1 MTSNVGVRIPR
12 PTDANI
18 IIKSKRKKMKKLF
31 LIIGAPGSGKT
42 TDASIIAGKNDNI
55 VHYSTGDML
64 REEVASGS
72 ELGQTIDG
80 FISKG
85 ALVPLN
91 IIIDTIISAIK
102 NAPVDN
108 ILIDGYPRSVEQ
120 MTALDELLAKEDD
133 IELVSTIEVR
143 VSQEVAKDRILGRA
157 ADAKPG
163 EERSDDSIDVFYDRM
178 KIYTDPLAEIQEF
191 YTKKN
196 LLKVINGER
205 ELDPIVAE
213 MEAFIKSNI

>member
-1 MTSNVGVRIPR
+1 
-12 PTDANI
+12 
-18 IIKSKRKKMKKLF
+18 MKKLF

-102 NAPVDN
+102 QAPVDN

-120 MTALDELLAKEDD
+120 MTALDELLEKEDE
-133 IELVSTIEVR
+133 ITLVSTIEVR
-143 VSQEVAKDRILGRA
+143 VSEEVAKDRILGRA

-163 EERSDDSIDVFYDRM
+163 EERSDDSVEVFYDRM
-178 KIYTDPLAEIQEF
+178 KIYTDPLAEIQTF
-191 YTKKN
+191 YTNKN
-196 LLKVINGER
+196 LLTVINGER

-213 MEAFIKSNI
+213 MEAFVKENI

>member
-1 MTSNVGVRIPR
+1 
-12 PTDANI
+12 
-18 IIKSKRKKMKKLF
+18 MKKLF
-31 LIIGAPGSGKT
+31 LIIGAPGPGKT
-42 TDASIIAGKNDNI
+42 TDASIIAGKHPQNI

-72 ELGQTIDG
+72 ELGQTIDD

-102 NAPVDN
+102 SAPVDHV
-108 ILIDGYPRSVEQ
+108 LIDGYPRSVEQ
-120 MTALDELLAKEDD
+120 MTALAGILENEAD
-133 IELVSTIEVR
+133 IELVSVIEVR
-143 VSQEVAKDRILGRA
+143 VSEQVAKDRILGRA

-163 EERSDDSIDVFYDRM
+163 EERSDDSVEVFYDRM

-191 YTKKN
+191 YTAKE

-205 ELDPIVAE
+205 TLEPIVAE
-213 MEAFIKSNI
+213 MEAFIQSKI

>member
-1 MTSNVGVRIPR
+1 
-12 PTDANI
+12 
-18 IIKSKRKKMKKLF
+18 MKKLF

-42 TDASIIAGKNDNI
+42 TDASIIAEKNENI

-72 ELGQTIDG
+72 ELGETIND

-91 IIIDTIISAIK
+91 IIIDTIVSAIK
-102 NAPVDN
+102 QAPVDN

-120 MTALDELLAKEDD
+120 MTALDELLEKEDD

-143 VSQEVAKDRILGRA
+143 VSEEVAKERILGRA

-163 EERSDDSIDVFYDRM
+163 EERSDDSIEVFFDRM
-178 KIYTDPLAEIQEF
+178 KIYTDPLTEIQAF
-191 YTKKN
+191 YTNKN
-196 LLKVINGER
+196 LLEVINGER
-205 ELDPIVAE
+205 ALEPIVEE
-213 MEAFIKSNI
+213 MENFIKSKI